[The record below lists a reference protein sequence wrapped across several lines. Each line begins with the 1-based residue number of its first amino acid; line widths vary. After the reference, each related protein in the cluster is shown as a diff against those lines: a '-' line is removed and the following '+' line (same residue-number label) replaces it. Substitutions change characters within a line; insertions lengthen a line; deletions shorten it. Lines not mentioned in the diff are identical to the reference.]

1 MDNESTIMEKLDYL
15 EGTKTSIRN
24 AIIAKGQ
31 EVDEEDT
38 FRSYAQKIAAI
49 ETGIDTSDATATA
62 SDIKAGKTAYVDGVK
77 IEGIHVDEDL
87 NSVITAQETKIAELE
102 ALVRSKTDNQFKI
115 YDTVAHMEAA
125 TAREGDKA
133 VVYTENL
140 NSNPQVFNFIGFY
153 RYDGTDWI
161 QLSANIS
168 QGDYNTALTQAQG
181 ILD

>member
-1 MDNESTIMEKLDYL
+1 MNEESTIMEKLDYL

-62 SDIKAGKTAYVDGVK
+62 EDIKAGKTAYVDGEK

-87 NSVITAQETKIAELE
+87 EAEISAQETLIE
-102 ALVRSKTDNQFKI
+102 
-115 YDTVAHMEAA
+115 
-125 TAREGDKA
+125 
-133 VVYTENL
+133 
-140 NSNPQVFNFIGFY
+140 
-153 RYDGTDWI
+153 
-161 QLSANIS
+161 QLK
-168 QGDYNTALTQAQG
+168 TALENKTAG
-181 ILD
+181 GDNATYEELFTLASSIYNPNNIPDDSETVDFTEDDEYICLSLALNIAKGV